1 MSKARKSG
9 KARARLREQEHAAQQ
24 RAREEARAHEALE
37 EKERARQARAER
49 AQVVRASL
57 AGMGKRPAVVVV
69 VLVLAGL
76 VAGGIVV
83 LTKGSAHGREAGTSS
98 TSTQAAEAV
107 ATADSLLAGIPQQGN
122 VLGSPKAPVTL
133 QYFGDLESTACKEFT
148 VGALPTIILR
158 WVRGGQLRIVYRSL
172 QTATH
177 EARVFA
183 MQQAAALAA
192 GKQGKLWDYIELFY
206 LEKEEAET
214 NYVTTAYL
222 GNIARQVAGLNLQQW
237 AKDISDQVFLH
248 QLETDRKTAASM
260 SLSTTPVFLLGK
272 TGGKA
277 KELLTASLTNPTGFD
292 EAIEHLLQSQP

>member
-1 MSKARKSG
+1 MSKARKPG

-24 RAREEARAHEALE
+24 KALEEARAQEALE
-37 EKERARQARAER
+37 EKERARRARAER
-49 AQVVRASL
+49 AQSVRASL
-57 AGMGKRPAVVVV
+57 VGMGKGPAVVVV

-76 VAGGIVV
+76 VAAGIVI
-83 LTKGSAHGREAGTSS
+83 LTKGSVQTKEAATSS

-107 ATADSLLAGIPQQGN
+107 TTADSLLAGIPQQGN
-122 VLGSPKAPVTL
+122 VLGSPKAPITL
-133 QYFGDLESTACKEFT
+133 QYFGDLQSTACKEFT

-177 EARVFA
+177 EARQFA

-192 GKQGKLWDYIELFY
+192 GKQGKMWDYIELLY
-206 LEKEEAET
+206 LEKEEAGT

-222 GNIARQVAGLNLQQW
+222 EDIARQVPGLNLPQW
-237 AKDISDQVFLH
+237 AKDISDRALID
-248 QLETDRKTAASM
+248 QLETDRKTAKSM
-260 SLSTTPVFLLGK
+260 DLATTPTFLLGK

>member
-24 RAREEARAHEALE
+24 RAREQARAHEALE

-49 AQVVRASL
+49 AQTMRASL
-57 AGMGKRPAVVVV
+57 VGKSKRPAVVVV

-98 TSTQAAEAV
+98 TSTQEAEAV
-107 ATADSLLAGIPQQGN
+107 ATADSLLAGVPQQGN
-122 VLGSPKAPVTL
+122 ALGSPRAPLTL

-148 VGALPTIILR
+148 VGALPTIILK

-192 GKQGKLWDYIELFY
+192 GKQGKMWDYIELLY
-206 LEKEEAET
+206 LEQEEAGT
-214 NYVTTAYL
+214 NYVSTAYL
-222 GNIARQVAGLNLQQW
+222 GDIARQVPGLNLLKW
-237 AKDISDQVFLH
+237 AKDISDRALID
-248 QLETDRKTAASM
+248 QLETDRKTAKSM
-260 SLSTTPVFLLGK
+260 DLATTPTFLLGK

-277 KELLTASLTNPTGFD
+277 KELLTASITNPTGFD